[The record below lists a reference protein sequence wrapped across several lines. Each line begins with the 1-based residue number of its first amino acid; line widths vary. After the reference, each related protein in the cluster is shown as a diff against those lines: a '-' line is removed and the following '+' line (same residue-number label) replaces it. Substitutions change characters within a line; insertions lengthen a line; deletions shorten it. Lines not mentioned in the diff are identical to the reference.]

1 MKKITWIFPI
11 VIIVIGFILW
21 RVYLQM
27 PHPQTPQV
35 VAAPSAEQLAID
47 QLTSR
52 VDQLQAQLHHATE
65 VYTLPEIK
73 YYLNLAHVQLSILYD
88 VKTSLNIMRF
98 VQTRLKTANAPS
110 VLQEALAA
118 DIADLELA
126 PTPHLEYINQKIM
139 EVQQQVMTLP
149 LRSRQEIKPPV
160 ESTVNTESTWRKMLS
175 NTWGELKSLIRV
187 QPRNTSVDYVLFD
200 ETILR
205 ETVKVELQ
213 RTSIGAVL
221 GQTDLYQASLQQAIL
236 ALEQFFKQDDPNV
249 QQALNT
255 LENLTGQAVVTDIP
269 KADRAFTWLQAQE
282 QSGAL

>member
-1 MKKITWIFPI
+1 MKAIKWIFPI
-11 VIIVIGFILW
+11 VIIIIGFILW

-27 PHPQTPQV
+27 PQTQMPV
-35 VAAPSAEQLAID
+35 SVAPSAEQIAID
-47 QLTSR
+47 QLTNR

-73 YYLNLAHVQLSILYD
+73 YYLNIAHVQLFILYD

-110 VLQEALAA
+110 ALQEALAA
-118 DIADLELA
+118 DIADLESA
-126 PTPHLEYINQKIM
+126 PTPHLEYTNQKIM
-139 EVQQQVMTLP
+139 EVQQQIMTLP
-149 LRSRQEIKPPV
+149 LRPRQEIKPPV
-160 ESTVNTESTWRKMLS
+160 ESTVNTESTWQKMLS
-175 NTWGELKSLIRV
+175 NTWGELKSLIRI
-187 QPRNTSVDYVLFD
+187 QPRNTSIDYVLFD

-236 ALEQFFKQDDPNV
+236 ALQQFFKQDDANV

-255 LENLTGQAVVTDIP
+255 LEALTGQAVVADIP
-269 KADRAFTWLQAQE
+269 NASRAFTWLQTQE